1 MALPVAGIVAYFDGA
16 VGALV
21 LLYVSETC
29 SRWEAP
35 RLLGED
41 AGSPGCQ
48 HPQFNQ
54 SPQRKLPLSPTGPLD
69 HQRRM
74 AGLSEVQKN
83 PFLLVVY
90 IDLWVPSSK
99 IFGGS
104 FIHYARSHV
113 VRVVMDRSSTF
124 LSHSGNQAVQFSILI
139 LTEVRKV

>member
-90 IDLWVPSSK
+90 IDLYGCPPLKYLEVILFITQAATLSELSWIDPARFLLTPGTKQSS
-99 IFGGS
+99 S
-104 FIHYARSHV
+104 PY
-113 VRVVMDRSSTF
+113 
-124 LSHSGNQAVQFSILI
+124 
-139 LTEVRKV
+139 